1 MINMKEKIEKEYGG
15 KCECGKAH
23 EVILEDIRIGSHIL
37 EEIPD
42 LVRKHGSKVFMISDR
57 NTWNAAGKEVASI
70 LKQEGMLTGSWCFE
84 QEKVEPD
91 ETAVGAV
98 LMHFNKDCDY
108 IVVVGSGTLNDIG
121 KLTSAVTGRPFMI
134 VGTAPSMDGFASAT
148 SSVIRDGLKISLG
161 TTAPVAFLADVSIMK
176 DAPARLLQAG
186 IGDMFAKYIS
196 ICEWRI
202 SHVINGEYYCPKIAS
217 LVRNALDRCAKNAKA
232 LMKRDEE
239 AVAAVTEGLVYAGL
253 AMAMAG
259 VSRPASGMEHYFSH
273 VWDMRGEEFGTPADY
288 HGIQCGIAT
297 GICIRIYDQIRRI
310 TPDYETARK
319 YVDAF
324 SWESWKEQLKD
335 FLGRS
340 ADAMIALEEK
350 EQKYDPATH
359 PARFNRIAENWGSIL
374 KIIEEEMPTLDE
386 YEHLMEEIG
395 LRETYEDLGHS
406 TEETRL
412 TFYATKDIRDKYI
425 GSRLLWDLGMLET
438 VGEEIF
444 K

>member
-1 MINMKEKIEKEYGG
+1 MKLKEQIEKEYGG
-15 KCECGKAH
+15 FCECGKEH
-23 EVILEDIRIGSHIL
+23 KVILEDIRIGSHIL
-37 EEIPD
+37 MEIPE
-42 LVRKHGSKVFMISDR
+42 LVKKHGSKVFMISDV
-57 NTWNAAGKEVASI
+57 NTWKAAGKEVEEI
-70 LKQEGMLTGSWCFE
+70 LEKEGMLVGSWCFG
-84 QEKVEPD
+84 QDKVEPD
-91 ETAVGAV
+91 EATVGSV
-98 LMHFNKDCDY
+98 LMHFNTDCDY

-148 SSVIRDGLKISLG
+148 SSVIRDGLKISLS
-161 TTAPVAFLADVSIMK
+161 TTAPVAFMADTSVMK

-202 SHVINGEYYCPKIAS
+202 SHVINGEYYCPKVAS
-217 LVRNALDRCAKNAKA
+217 LVRDALNRCAKNAKA
-232 LMKRDEE
+232 LMNRDEE

-273 VWDMRGEEFGTPADY
+273 MWDMRREEFKTPADY

-297 GICIRIYDQIRRI
+297 GACIRIYDRIRQI
-310 TPDYETARK
+310 TPDYEIAKK

-324 SWESWKEQLKD
+324 SWDEWKETLKS
-335 FLGRS
+335 FLGQS
-340 ADAMIALEEK
+340 ADAMIALEEREK
-350 EQKYDPATH
+350 KYDPSTH
-359 PARFNRIAENWGSIL
+359 KARFERIAENWDEIL
-374 KIIEEEMPTLDE
+374 DIIEEEVPSLEE
-386 YEHLMEEIG
+386 YNRLMKDIG
-395 LRETYEDLGHS
+395 LTETYEDLGHS

-412 TFYATKDIRDKYI
+412 AFYATKDIRDKYI

-438 VGEEIF
+438 VGEELF
-444 K
+444 

>member
-1 MINMKEKIEKEYGG
+1 MNMREQIEKEYGG
-15 KCECGKAH
+15 SCDCGKAH

-42 LVRKHGSKVFMISDR
+42 LVRKHGSRVFMISDR
-57 NTWNAAGKEVASI
+57 NTWDAAGKDVADI
-70 LKQEGMLTGSWCFE
+70 LESQGMLAGSWSFE
-84 QEKVEPD
+84 KEKVEPD
-91 ETAVGAV
+91 EAAVGSV
-98 LMHFNKDCDY
+98 LMHFNTDCDY

-121 KLTSAVTGRPFMI
+121 KLTSAVTGRPYMI

-161 TTAPVAFLADVSIMK
+161 TTAPVAFVADTSIMK

-202 SHVINGEYYCPKIAS
+202 SHVINDEYYCPKIAS
-217 LVRNALDRCAKNAKA
+217 LVRDALNRCAKNAKA
-232 LMKRDEE
+232 LMNRDEE
-239 AVAAVTEGLVYAGL
+239 AVQAVTEGLVYAGL

-273 VWDMRGEEFGTPADY
+273 VWDMRGEEFKTPADY

-297 GICIRIYDQIRRI
+297 GTCIRIYDSIQKIS
-310 TPDYETARK
+310 PDYNTAK
-319 YVDAF
+319 EYVEAF
-324 SWESWKEQLKD
+324 SWEDWKKQLKA

-340 ADAMIALEEK
+340 ADAMIALEER
-350 EQKYDPATH
+350 EQKYNIATH
-359 PARFNRIAENWGSIL
+359 PARFSRIAENWDSIL
-374 KIIEEEMPTLDE
+374 KIIEEELPTQEE
-386 YEHLMEEIG
+386 YRNLMEEIG
-395 LRETYEDLGHS
+395 LTETHEDLGHS
-406 TEETRL
+406 VSETRL

-425 GSRLLWDLGMLET
+425 GSRLLWDLGMLEI

-444 K
+444 AE